1 MVARPLHL
9 IEESLFPPRARLHV
23 AVEEDDDV
31 ACGRIAACLFGGDQ
45 AQRLLV
51 PHHPHG
57 RLARAAQQPL
67 REVPRERRLGAV
79 VDDDDLLQPLTRGV
93 LPQGVNGLHG
103 VLSFVGTRED
113 DAHSLHRRRREVHSR
128 CGDSAAAGV
137 NGGRWGS
144 EDVLGSQTAMRTTE
158 LADGLL
164 TVALEL
170 LHIGCARQQSDAQS
184 SSQRGEQTV
193 AHGGGDR
200 HAERQGGACQG
211 YRGGALP
218 RRRKGAHGQ
227 WQDERRERADEERR
241 GGGETGG
248 GGGTGGGALLSL
260 CNSTPAAAAAAAVAA
275 PARCG
280 SSRSHGW
287 GATRTRCSVQ
297 LWPCSACPA
306 VTATDT
312 ASSIAQARLGEVHVG
327 LATEPLPRG
336 MRQAVLLC
344 ERMSILPLVRRETR
358 RQGGLLGV
366 GLAQESLELPPD
378 KIEFLLG
385 QKSLKFAASQQ
396 GLRLL
401 CLHVRPPPAEPR
413 PRAQRLERRLRG
425 LWRGIPHEG
434 CA

>member
-1 MVARPLHL
+1 MGRQQARWWPQPTRPHRQQQRRGRWHHWQRWLDGGSCQEQGSDCRL
-9 IEESLFPPRARLHV
+9 GRVLNQSRNNRRAIWGFHHAWLP
-23 AVEEDDDV
+23 
-31 ACGRIAACLFGGDQ
+31 Q
-45 AQRLLV
+45 ARRKL
-51 PHHPHG
+51 
-57 RLARAAQQPL
+57 
-67 REVPRERRLGAV
+67 ERRLCGIPAW
-79 VDDDDLLQPLTRGV
+79 LLRQP
-93 LPQGVNGLHG
+93 
-103 VLSFVGTRED
+103 
-113 DAHSLHRRRREVHSR
+113 
-128 CGDSAAAGV
+128 CGWA
-137 NGGRWGS
+137 
-144 EDVLGSQTAMRTTE
+144 
-158 LADGLL
+158 
-164 TVALEL
+164 
-170 LHIGCARQQSDAQS
+170 
-184 SSQRGEQTV
+184 
-193 AHGGGDR
+193 
-200 HAERQGGACQG
+200 
-211 YRGGALP
+211 
-218 RRRKGAHGQ
+218 
-227 WQDERRERADEERR
+227 
-241 GGGETGG
+241 
-248 GGGTGGGALLSL
+248 
-260 CNSTPAAAAAAAVAA
+260 AAAAAAAVAA